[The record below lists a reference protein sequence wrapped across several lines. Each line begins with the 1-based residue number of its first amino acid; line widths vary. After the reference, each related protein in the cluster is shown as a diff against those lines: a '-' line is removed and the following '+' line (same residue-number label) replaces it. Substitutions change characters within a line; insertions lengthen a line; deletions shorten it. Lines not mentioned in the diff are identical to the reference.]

1 MSRRFDF
8 VKKGFTKFFALF
20 GECLPEQVY
29 FSLVCSPKNSCLI
42 AWYYDNPRDC
52 KAIRIKIINRGNIR
66 CNTGSFYSY
75 LVKNRPVLS
84 VRTGSIFLRQV
95 LSYLFAIKDPTEP
108 ISLWKSGCL
117 VLM

>member
-8 VKKGFTKFFALF
+8 VKKGFTNFFALF

-52 KAIRIKIINRGNIR
+52 KAIRIKIINRGNFR

-75 LVKNRPVLS
+75 LVKKPA
-84 VRTGSIFLRQV
+84 SIG
-95 LSYLFAIKDPTEP
+95 P
-108 ISLWKSGCL
+108 IN
-117 VLM
+117 

>member
-1 MSRRFDF
+1 MSRRFVF

-52 KAIRIKIINRGNIR
+52 KAIRINQLIEAIFDAILALLNHSKK
-66 CNTGSFYSY
+66 TGQY
-75 LVKNRPVLS
+75 
-84 VRTGSIFLRQV
+84 
-95 LSYLFAIKDPTEP
+95 
-108 ISLWKSGCL
+108 
-117 VLM
+117 

>member
-1 MSRRFDF
+1 MSRRFVF

-66 CNTGSFYSY
+66 CNTERKNWFYFFKAGSF
-75 LVKNRPVLS
+75 LPICHQ
-84 VRTGSIFLRQV
+84 GSN
-95 LSYLFAIKDPTEP
+95 
-108 ISLWKSGCL
+108 
-117 VLM
+117 